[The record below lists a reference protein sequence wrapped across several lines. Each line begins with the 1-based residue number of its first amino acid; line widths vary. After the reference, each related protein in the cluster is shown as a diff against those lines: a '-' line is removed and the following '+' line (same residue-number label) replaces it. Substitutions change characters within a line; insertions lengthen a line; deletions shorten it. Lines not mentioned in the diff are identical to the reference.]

1 LGELYTVILKS
12 MQILAVS
19 GSLRAV
25 SKNTAILEAGRLLAP
40 PHVEITLYT
49 GLHVLPHFN
58 PDLDTADGRGGP
70 ETVAD
75 WRARVALA
83 DGLLIST
90 PEYAHGLPGAF
101 KNALDWLV
109 SSVDFP
115 GKPVALLG
123 ASALSV
129 HAPAQLAEIL
139 RTMSARLVDE
149 ASVTVPLLGPPVD
162 AAPIAADPALAGPL
176 RAALEAFAKAI
187 EEGG

>member
-1 LGELYTVILKS
+1 

-25 SKNTAILEAGRLLAP
+25 SKNTAILEAARLLSP
-40 PHVEITLYT
+40 PRAQIHLYT
-49 GLHVLPHFN
+49 GLDRLPHFN

-70 ETVAD
+70 DPVAD
-75 WRARVALA
+75 WRARVARA

-109 SSVDFP
+109 SNVDFP
-115 GKPVALLG
+115 GKPVAVLG

-129 HAPAQLAEIL
+129 HAPAQLTEIL
-139 RTMSARLVDE
+139 KTMSARLVE
-149 ASVTVPLLGPPVD
+149 KASVTVPLLGPPVD
-162 AAPIAADPALAGPL
+162 AATIAADPALAGPL
-176 RAALEAFAKAI
+176 RGALEAFAKAI
-187 EEGG
+187 ENEG

>member
-1 LGELYTVILKS
+1 

-19 GSLRAV
+19 GSLRTT
-25 SKNTAILEAGRLLAP
+25 SKNTAILEAARLLAP
-40 PHVEITLYT
+40 PRVEIALYT
-49 GLHVLPHFN
+49 GLDALPHFN

-75 WRARVALA
+75 WRERMARA
-83 DGLLIST
+83 DALLISS
-90 PEYAHGLPGAF
+90 PEYAHGLPGTL

-115 GKPVALLG
+115 GKPVALIG
-123 ASALSV
+123 ASARSV

-149 ASVTVPLLGPPVD
+149 ASVTIPLLGPPVD
-162 AAPIAADPALAGPL
+162 AATIAADPTLARPL
-176 RAALEAFAKAI
+176 RAALEAFARAI
-187 EEGG
+187 EGGSGGPNPRRDA